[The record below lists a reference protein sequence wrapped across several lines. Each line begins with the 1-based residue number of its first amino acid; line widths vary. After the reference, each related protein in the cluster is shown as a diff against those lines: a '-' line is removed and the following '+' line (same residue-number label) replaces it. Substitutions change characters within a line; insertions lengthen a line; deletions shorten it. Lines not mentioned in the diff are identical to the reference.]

1 MARHRRR
8 KSNPGMGLSTG
19 AIVGIVAGGGLLAY
33 FIYNKFKAPSEP
45 PKELGTEDKGEKPA
59 AEEPAAEEPAAAT
72 EEPAAAEQPAAVEQ
86 PSAAEQPAAKPT
98 ATTPRRVGTLTNTKN
113 KALLKITSN
122 VEGASLLIND
132 KILFDTS
139 IPIIPRTFDFPVDG
153 TLDGPVRVKIQLRWP
168 NKTTSAPMTL
178 SLKAGDVTTIRL
190 NPVGYVQKSYYAGI
204 AEKSK
209 DTATGARNRL
219 MGEALDAQIKKKP
232 ILAVQ
237 KYEAVISGYP
247 GSSEAKAASV
257 AVAIIKRS
265 AAYRTAIKG

>member
-1 MARHRRR
+1 MATHRRR
-8 KSNPGMGLSTG
+8 RNPGPGLSTG

-33 FIYNKFKAPSEP
+33 FIYNKFKGPAEPS
-45 PKELGTEDKGEKPA
+45 KELGADKAEEPAAEQPA
-59 AEEPAAEEPAAAT
+59 AEEPAVA
-72 EEPAAAEQPAAVEQ
+72 EPAAAEQPAAAE
-86 PSAAEQPAAKPT
+86 PAAAEQPAAKPT
-98 ATTPRRVGTLTNTKN
+98 ASAPRRVGTLTNTKN

-132 KILFDTS
+132 KSLFDTS

-168 NKTTSAPMTL
+168 NKTTSLPMTL
-178 SLKAGDVTTIRL
+178 TLKAGDVTTIRL

-265 AAYRTAIKG
+265 AAYKAAIKG